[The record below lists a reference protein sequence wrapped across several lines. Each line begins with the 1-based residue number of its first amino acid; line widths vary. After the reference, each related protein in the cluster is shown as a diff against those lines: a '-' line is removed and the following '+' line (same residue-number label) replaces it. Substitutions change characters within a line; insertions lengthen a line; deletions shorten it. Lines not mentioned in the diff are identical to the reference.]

1 MWHLNSNKYYCD
13 QNMFHAMHLEKN
25 LMTFSIKRRIFSL
38 KLVVSSQVSAKFKKL
53 TRKKYLWKVFAI
65 SFIKLL

>member
-25 LMTFSIKRRIFSL
+25 SMTFSIKRRIFSL

-53 TRKKYLWKVFAI
+53 TRKK
-65 SFIKLL
+65 

>member
-1 MWHLNSNKYYCD
+1 
-13 QNMFHAMHLEKN
+13 MFHAMHLEKN
-25 LMTFSIKRRIFSL
+25 LMTFSIKRRIFCL